1 MKNIGILITDP
12 EDWTTKS
19 LIETASHNN
28 INPIPI
34 NLADAEVTIGTNI
47 TYHAGDINLQDLDAI
62 IVRDAGG
69 GNGEGIIFRF
79 DILRQLE
86 NFGIPVINSPASIQN
101 AANKYHATYLLAE
114 ANIPVPPTKGV
125 QDIESA
131 MNALESFEDAII
143 KPVFGYKGKGIYRI
157 KNAQLIN
164 PDGNLDDTPA
174 REFVSRMMNERK
186 MLYIQKYIANPGRD
200 IRAFVVGDEVIGAI
214 YRKAEGGWLYNLSQG
229 GNTEKCMLGKEQ
241 EELCVRACEKMG
253 AEYAGVDL
261 IEGKDGNMVLEVN
274 ATPSGAGIYRT
285 WGINPAEKI
294 IDHLMERL

>member
-19 LIETASHNN
+19 LIEATSNN
-28 INPIPI
+28 RITPIPI

-62 IVRDAGG
+62 VARDAGG
-69 GNGEGIIFRF
+69 GNGDGVIFRF

-86 NFGIPVINSPASIQN
+86 SCGIPVINSPASIQN

-125 QDIESA
+125 QDTESA
-131 MNALESFEDAII
+131 MNTLASFEDAII
-143 KPVFGYKGKGIYRI
+143 KPVFGYKGMGIYRI
-157 KNAQLIN
+157 KNGQIIY
-164 PDGNLDDTPA
+164 PDGNMDDTPV
-174 REFVSRMMNERK
+174 RGFVSRMMNERG

-214 YRKAEGGWLYNLSQG
+214 YRKAEKGWLNNLSQG
-229 GNTEKCMLGKEQ
+229 GNTEKCMLEKEQ
-241 EELCVRACEKMG
+241 EELCIRTCEKIG

>member
-19 LIETASHNN
+19 LIEATSHNR

-86 NFGIPVINSPASIQN
+86 NYGIPVINPPASIQN

-131 MNALESFEDAII
+131 MNALESFGDAII
-143 KPVFGYKGKGIYRI
+143 KPVFGYKGMGIYRI
-157 KNAQLIN
+157 RNGQLIN

-174 REFVSRMMNERK
+174 REIVSRMMNERK

-214 YRKAEGGWLYNLSQG
+214 YRKAEKGWLNNLSQG

-261 IEGKDGNMVLEVN
+261 IEGKGGNMVLEVN

-294 IDHLMERL
+294 IDHLVEWL

>member
-1 MKNIGILITDP
+1 MGI
-12 EDWTTKS
+12 S
-19 LIETASHNN
+19 
-28 INPIPI
+28 
-34 NLADAEVTIGTNI
+34 
-47 TYHAGDINLQDLDAI
+47 
-62 IVRDAGG
+62 
-69 GNGEGIIFRF
+69 
-79 DILRQLE
+79 
-86 NFGIPVINSPASIQN
+86 
-101 AANKYHATYLLAE
+101 
-114 ANIPVPPTKGV
+114 
-125 QDIESA
+125 
-131 MNALESFEDAII
+131 
-143 KPVFGYKGKGIYRI
+143 RI
-157 KNAQLIN
+157 KNGQLIN
-164 PDGNLDDTPA
+164 PDGNLDDISA
-174 REFVSRMMNERK
+174 REFVGRMMNERK

-214 YRKAEGGWLYNLSQG
+214 YRKAEKGWLNNLSQG